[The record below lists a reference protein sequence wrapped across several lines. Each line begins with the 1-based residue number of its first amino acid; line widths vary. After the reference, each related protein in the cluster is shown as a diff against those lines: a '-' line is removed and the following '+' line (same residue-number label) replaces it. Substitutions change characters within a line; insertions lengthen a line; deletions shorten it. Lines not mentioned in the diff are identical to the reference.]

1 MRFDIQK
8 CFDSI
13 YTHTIAWATQGG
25 KVAYKKTFEGRDS
38 STFGGIFDTIM
49 QRLNYNET
57 SGIVIG
63 PEFSRIFAE
72 IILQHIDHG
81 VEYALNNDGIINGT
95 DYQLYRYVD
104 DYFLFYNE
112 ERVRNRVVDFFN
124 RNLEDYRLKIS
135 REKTIAY
142 DRPFITE
149 ISRAKI
155 RIDKLI
161 TDWFKFRS
169 STFEE
174 ETIDLV
180 EDKDQVVEDTDNE
193 DKGFVLDL
201 HKLNNFLN
209 NDGYYPLVS
218 RKFNKSLKMPFYLL
232 E

>member
-72 IILQHIDHG
+72 IILQHIAHG

-112 ERVRNRVVDFFN
+112 ERVRNRVVDFLIAILRIIGLKLAEKKPLLMTVLSSQRFHEPK
-124 RNLEDYRLKIS
+124 LE
-135 REKTIAY
+135 
-142 DRPFITE
+142 
-149 ISRAKI
+149 
-155 RIDKLI
+155 
-161 TDWFKFRS
+161 
-169 STFEE
+169 
-174 ETIDLV
+174 
-180 EDKDQVVEDTDNE
+180 
-193 DKGFVLDL
+193 
-201 HKLNNFLN
+201 
-209 NDGYYPLVS
+209 
-218 RKFNKSLKMPFYLL
+218 
-232 E
+232 